1 MIADDFAITP
11 AASVR
16 GALLFVARRETPLGI
31 VYAADA
37 AADPRV
43 KNVGGG
49 FPRTRTLLSSTAALI
64 ADSKNL
70 DAAHFLLDSPAAKAV
85 FEKEGLHGSRPRRW
99 RLAPVYSPI
108 CNSAPRRRA
117 LWNETKKTEA
127 PSPR

>member
-1 MIADDFAITP
+1 VIANDFAITP
-11 AASVR
+11 AESVR

-43 KNVGGG
+43 KIVGG

-70 DAAHFLLDSPAAKAV
+70 AAHFLLDSPAAKAV

-99 RLAPVYSPI
+99 RLAPAYSPI

-117 LWNETKKTEA
+117 LGNETKKTEA